1 MIEAILSLPDGP
13 DKTARIAA
21 WIQSCFS
28 DSTRVPILVGG
39 AVVEIVTG
47 GAYTTGDLDFVGS
60 VDRTVGSAL
69 ERAGFQRH
77 GRHWIHEDAQVFV
90 EFPGESLGPSER
102 SEWVTIGE
110 VRIRMVSVED
120 LLVDRLGAWQYWQSS
135 VDGANAWAV
144 WRATQGRLDI
154 ARLQNRIREEGWQ
167 EALERLMSF
176 ADRWPDDEPPADQVE
191 AWALQWP

>member
-13 DKTARIAA
+13 DKTVRIAA
-21 WIQSCFS
+21 WIQSRFP
-28 DSTRVPILVGG
+28 DPTRVPILVGG
-39 AVVEIVTG
+39 AAVEIVTG

-60 VDRTVGSAL
+60 VDRAVSNEL
-69 ERAGFQRH
+69 ERAGFRRH

-102 SEWVTIGE
+102 SEWVAIGE
-110 VRIRMVSVED
+110 LRIRMVSLED
-120 LLVDRLGAWQYWQSS
+120 LLVDRLGAWQHWQSS

-144 WRATQGRLDI
+144 WRAAQDRVDT
-154 ARLQNRIREEGWQ
+154 ARLHHRIREEGWQ
-167 EALERLMSF
+167 KALERLISF
-176 ADRWPDDEPPADQVE
+176 ANRWSDGEPTAGEVE